1 MPSSS
6 TRVKRAP
13 WGQAP
18 LELESNYVQIKNF
31 VDTSPSLKA
40 AFVLIE
46 KAELVTVKY
55 DAFAKAWRKLS
66 DRKAQEI
73 AANCSPQEK
82 NAATQTKHRKPL
94 PAITGFKMP
103 TGSDE
108 VDKAW

>member
-1 MPSSS
+1 MPSSA
-6 TRVKRAP
+6 RVKRAP

-18 LELESNYVQIKNF
+18 LELESNYAQIKKL
-31 VDTSPSLKA
+31 VDSSTSLRA
-40 AFVLIE
+40 AFARISE
-46 KAELVTVKY
+46 AGLVTVKY

-73 AANCSPQEK
+73 AAHCPPQEK